1 MKKIIQ
7 LLETITRITATS
19 TAWLILLMVLIT
31 CTVVILRKLFDI
43 NLISMQESVI
53 YMHAAVFML
62 ATAWALQRGA
72 HVRVDI
78 IYQKLSKS
86 TQAWID
92 IIGSVFFTIPVMV
105 FIGLI
110 SWDYVCESWR
120 IRETSSDPDGL
131 ALVFLLKSL
140 IPLMAISVCIQAFA
154 GIARNTCFLMSPN
167 NEQESTT
174 C

>member
-19 TAWLILLMVLIT
+19 TAWLSLIMVLTT
-31 CTVVILRKLFDI
+31 CAVVLLRKLFDI
-43 NLISMQESVI
+43 GLISIQESVI
-53 YMHAAVFML
+53 YMHAVVFMM

-78 IYQKLSKS
+78 FYQGFSKS
-86 TQAWID
+86 TQAWVD
-92 IIGSVFFTIPVMV
+92 IIGSLLFTIPVMV

-110 SWDYVCESWR
+110 SWDYVSESWR
-120 IRETSSDPDGL
+120 IRESSSDPDGL

-140 IPLMAISVCIQAFA
+140 IPLMSISVCLQALA
-154 GIARNTCFLMSPN
+154 EIARNTCFLMSPT
-167 NEQESTT
+167 EQESTK